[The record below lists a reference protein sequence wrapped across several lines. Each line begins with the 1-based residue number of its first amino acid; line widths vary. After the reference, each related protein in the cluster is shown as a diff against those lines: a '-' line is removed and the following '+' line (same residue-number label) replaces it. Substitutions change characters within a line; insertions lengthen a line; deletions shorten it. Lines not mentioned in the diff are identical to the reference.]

1 LINTLEIGSSKSILD
16 CGCGSGLNAIQLLM
30 RKSEITLLALSD
42 LSESML
48 KRAKYRLI
56 TFM

>member
-1 LINTLEIGSSKSILD
+1 LEIGSSKSILD